1 MADFSTIVNPSN
13 TSLDLYCNSITTTA
27 QSQNYAYAILSS
39 TTSAVTVNPGSPV
52 LVDWATSQLQAY
64 KNITINGGATTF
76 TLEKIGTYLVDFNI
90 WLNLGLTVGAQNTVS
105 LLVNGS
111 SVSFDVGFGNGVSSY
126 NYKGTLK
133 AYVQKISSAPVVI
146 SFSVNTIIAAAE
158 HRYAQLSIVKLE

>member
-13 TSLDLYCNSITTTA
+13 TSLDLYCKSITSA
-27 QSQNYAYAILSS
+27 NSAYAILSS
-39 TTSAVTVNPGSPV
+39 TTSSATVNPGTPV
-52 LVDWATSQLQAY
+52 IINWTTSGLQAY
-64 KNITINGGATTF
+64 KNITIGGGGTTF

-90 WLNLGLTVGAQNTVS
+90 SLDIVTNVGAQSSVS

-111 SVSFDVGFGNGVSSY
+111 QVSFDVAYGNGSTVY

-133 AYVQKISSAPVVI
+133 AYVQKASSAPVVI
-146 SFSVNTIIAAAE
+146 SFSASTIVAPAN